1 LNLQDLGFDT
11 KRYQFILF
19 DTSAQHDS
27 PCGSSIERHGKIPHG
42 KTMLEQLFD
51 RKEVVL
57 VAGDATN
64 TNLEEAIDRRV
75 KETQQH
81 EY

>member
-1 LNLQDLGFDT
+1 
-11 KRYQFILF
+11 
-19 DTSAQHDS
+19 
-27 PCGSSIERHGKIPHG
+27 
-42 KTMLEQLFD
+42 MLEQLFD

-64 TNLEEAIDRRV
+64 TNLKEAIDRRV